1 MGRLMAIDYGLKR
14 VGIAVTDPLQIIAS
28 PLETVLS
35 KDIFT
40 FLKKYTATEQVD
52 KLVIGKAVD
61 LMGRDTDSTVP
72 VQKFVVELEK
82 QFPGLAYEWHDE
94 RYTSKMAMQA
104 MIAGGMS
111 KANRRIKGNVDK
123 VSAAIILQSY
133 MESKS
138 NL

>member
-1 MGRLMAIDYGLKR
+1 MAIDYGLKR

-28 PLETVLS
+28 PLETVLT

-61 LMGRDTDSTVP
+61 LMGRDTDNTVP

-82 QFPGLAYEWHDE
+82 RFPGLAYEWHDE

>member
-1 MGRLMAIDYGLKR
+1 MAIDYGLKR

-52 KLVIGKAVD
+52 KLVIGKAID
-61 LMGRDTDSTVP
+61 LMGRDTDSTIP
-72 VQKFVVELEK
+72 VQKFVEELEK
-82 QFPGLAYEWHDE
+82 QCPGLEYEWHDE

-111 KANRRIKGNVDK
+111 KANRKIKGNVDK

-138 NL
+138 RI

>member
-1 MGRLMAIDYGLKR
+1 MAIDYGLKR

-28 PLETVLS
+28 PLETVLT

-82 QFPGLAYEWHDE
+82 QFPGLAYEWNDE